1 MNTASNI
8 GIQLTLKGAE
18 QVKQGLKTVSGSA
31 AEMARQFEASRVA
44 ILTTAAAVATAT
56 GIMVDRVSTDAAEI
70 ERFAMLAGSTPQEF
84 QRMAAGAKSAG
95 MDMEKYASVMKDVQ
109 DKIGQFLQSEGG
121 ELKDFFEK
129 IAPAVGVTAEQFR
142 HLSGPQALQLFYN
155 SLEKANLSQSEMVS
169 WMEAIADDAT
179 ALAPLLQ
186 NNGAAFDALADRA
199 AKYGAVLSDY
209 ALAASKDFKGQTD
222 EMALALQGA
231 EQILAVGLMP
241 TLTETARELLAT
253 ADSAGIADTAATVIR
268 TTLEALVIVASDVA
282 FTFTAV
288 GREIGGLAAQAQAFL
303 SLDFSRAGQIGA
315 MMKQDAAT
323 ARAEL
328 EAFQKRLLNAG
339 QTAKDVFNLSGVMK
353 ANKAGT
359 AEYNA
364 ALGALIRMKDDGTVS
379 ASQFTAA
386 IKGATAA
393 NVSAAAAAERTG
405 KSLSGM
411 GVGADAAKKAADKAK
426 AAAEQIASAY
436 ATTWGNAAKL
446 LRDVT
451 AEEQNLNAAEKS
463 LADVMAGDHWVKFT
477 AAQQAAAKAIYD
489 RASAAI
495 EARKIEEA
503 DAKWASESADAN
515 ANVAESAYEAA
526 NAAEAQRDA
535 QLQAN
540 AAIGLTALEVANLE
554 AARIDDTAAEKQR
567 LAAIMEGIDP
577 AIAADYRRQAQ
588 ALTELAE
595 AKRDGAV
602 NEAMVESAKEA
613 ADEWKRTAD
622 KIEDALIDALMDGGK
637 SGAEY
642 IEGLFRSMVL
652 RPVIQA
658 IVSPV
663 AGAVTS
669 AMGFSGAAQA
679 GQAGGGMSGLSSLN
693 TAYSAITTGI
703 RSSIASNFEKL
714 VTNDVGEKLGLSYY
728 DGNAY
733 QTTGLGEQFSG
744 VAQGLGSTMTA
755 YGLQKTLSGGYQT
768 GESGLVDAATAIG
781 GYFDPTG
788 GLIAGAIGGT
798 VNRAFGRKLKD
809 QGLEGT
815 FGGADGFDGNSYE
828 FYEGGWFRSD
838 KTKRKPLDADVEDA
852 LETQFKAL
860 QIQTAM
866 MAQTLGLSTDSVA
879 NFTAKIKVSFKGLN
893 EEQISQRM
901 AEEFGKVA
909 ESMAS
914 AALGTTEYTRTGET
928 AVETLTRLSSSLT
941 TVNGTFDVLG
951 QKLLD
956 TSLAGADMA
965 SQLVDLMGGLESFT
979 ATTASYYQNFYT
991 EAERA
996 DVATRQLT
1004 EALSAIGVNTLPAT
1018 RDAFRALVE
1027 AQDLTTDSGRETYAA
1042 LMGLSGAFA
1051 ELVPVTDD
1059 LTEALAETQTA
1070 IKDVFQ
1076 ELRDAIQ
1083 GALDDVQSAFDTINS
1098 PKAPRDFAQITTAVA
1113 AVDVT
1118 APSSASVTAAKSALE
1133 QARSKPQYL
1142 VGAESYA
1149 EYWANVQAGT
1159 QTAFESAQQRAAQ
1172 TQGAVDA
1179 RWQDVWNWSGG
1190 DRGSW
1195 QTYRDQINAGTWW
1208 ERDSDFAGDYGK
1220 SFQDWYNETTQLQG
1234 IANEAGLARTNAA
1247 SANDFALTQKSEAQA
1262 SANTANAAWQSSIT
1276 AAQNALTAAENDYI
1290 SSITGWVSTA
1300 KVSVETLS
1308 ALKDE
1313 TLAYYEAQQQLAEGM
1328 RQSAADLRAAAQEA
1342 MRQTLSTDTALG
1354 LRLADFDRAYTLALS
1369 TSGADKAGYADQMAA
1384 ALPQLAQ
1391 DIAAQSSSRA
1401 DWQVAVAKLANQSS
1415 TVASQLEAQ
1424 APENLQ
1430 AEANRV
1436 LGLIDGKLADLNAAS
1451 VSAEQIIAAAV
1462 NAGAARTATGLQ
1474 EIVKALTG
1482 ETATSQFYTGGYTG
1496 PGGKYEAAG
1505 VVHRGEVVFS
1515 QDDIARL
1522 GGVRAVEAIRTGTA
1536 PGYAD
1541 GGVVGSSSGPVVVP
1555 APLVPS
1561 RVTMAPRPAA
1571 LAQDPVQQEREAQA
1585 RDQQQ
1590 REAQQQTQDL
1600 IAQLRQVNA
1609 QLGDIKRG
1617 IDASGKAN
1625 DQMNNKLYNTADTTL
1640 KLLRKFD
1647 TIGLPVTDAAPTQKP
1662 VVEVV

>member
-1 MNTASNI
+1 MKLTEA
-8 GIQLTLKGAE
+8 GIE
-18 QVKQGLKTVSGSA
+18 QELAQRIA
-31 AEMARQFEASRVA
+31 MQ
-44 ILTTAAAVATAT
+44 
-56 GIMVDRVSTDAAEI
+56 DAA
-70 ERFAMLAGSTPQEF
+70 LAHDLANYK
-84 QRMAAGAKSAG
+84 RL
-95 MDMEKYASVMKDVQ
+95 Q
-109 DKIGQFLQSEGG
+109 DGIADAITTGLLEGG
-121 ELKDFFEK
+121 EEGKKKLRD
-129 IAPAVGVTAEQFR
+129 I
-142 HLSGPQALQLFYN
+142 
-155 SLEKANLSQSEMVS
+155 
-169 WMEAIADDAT
+169 
-179 ALAPLLQ
+179 
-186 NNGAAFDALADRA
+186 
-199 AKYGAVLSDY
+199 
-209 ALAASKDFKGQTD
+209 
-222 EMALALQGA
+222 
-231 EQILAVGLMP
+231 
-241 TLTETARELLAT
+241 
-253 ADSAGIADTAATVIR
+253 
-268 TTLEALVIVASDVA
+268 IVAELRKPITLQINAFVNSVMSDV
-282 FTFTAV
+282 
-288 GREIGGLAAQAQAFL
+288 
-303 SLDFSRAGQIGA
+303 
-315 MMKQDAAT
+315 
-323 ARAEL
+323 
-328 EAFQKRLLNAG
+328 
-339 QTAKDVFNLSGVMK
+339 
-353 ANKAGT
+353 
-359 AEYNA
+359 
-364 ALGALIRMKDDGTVS
+364 
-379 ASQFTAA
+379 
-386 IKGATAA
+386 
-393 NVSAAAAAERTG
+393 
-405 KSLSGM
+405 
-411 GVGADAAKKAADKAK
+411 
-426 AAAEQIASAY
+426 
-436 ATTWGNAAKL
+436 
-446 LRDVT
+446 
-451 AEEQNLNAAEKS
+451 
-463 LADVMAGDHWVKFT
+463 
-477 AAQQAAAKAIYD
+477 
-489 RASAAI
+489 
-495 EARKIEEA
+495 
-503 DAKWASESADAN
+503 
-515 ANVAESAYEAA
+515 
-526 NAAEAQRDA
+526 
-535 QLQAN
+535 
-540 AAIGLTALEVANLE
+540 IGLPGNNSSEQGTNS
-554 AARIDDTAAEKQR
+554 
-567 LAAIMEGIDP
+567 GI
-577 AIAADYRRQAQ
+577 
-588 ALTELAE
+588 L
-595 AKRDGAV
+595 G
-602 NEAMVESAKEA
+602 N
-613 ADEWKRTAD
+613 
-622 KIEDALIDALMDGGK
+622 
-637 SGAEY
+637 
-642 IEGLFRSMVL
+642 
-652 RPVIQA
+652 
-658 IVSPV
+658 
-663 AGAVTS
+663 
-669 AMGFSGAAQA
+669 
-679 GQAGGGMSGLSSLN
+679 LSSLN
-693 TAYSAITTGI
+693 SAYKLINNSIS
-703 RSSIASNFEKL
+703 SSITKGFSSFATS
-714 VTNDVGEKLGLSYY
+714 DVGIKMGLGTSNTSAVGPVKPGLTSTGTAVNSALTMS
-728 DGNAY
+728 GNAIA
-733 QTTGLGEQFSG
+733 G
-744 VAQGLGSTMTA
+744 
-755 YGLQKTLSGGYQT
+755 YGLQKSISGGYKT
-768 GESGLVDAATAIG
+768 GESGLVDAATVIASAIYG
-781 GYFDPTG
+781 P
-788 GLIAGAIGGT
+788 LAGASAG
-798 VNRAFGRKLKD
+798 VFNKAFGRKLKD

-815 FGGADGFDGNSYE
+815 FGGADGFDGNYYE
-828 FYEGGWFRSD
+828 FYKGGWFRSD
-838 KTKRKPLDADVEDA
+838 KTKRKALDADVEDA
-852 LETQFKAL
+852 LETQFKAM
-860 QIQTAM
+860 QTQTAM
-866 MAQTLGLSTDSVA
+866 MAQTIGLSADSVA
-879 NFTAKIKVSFKGLN
+879 NFTAKIKVSFKGLS
-893 EEQISQRM
+893 EEEINQRM
-901 AEEFGKVA
+901 AEEFEKVG
-909 ESMAS
+909 ESLAS
-914 AALGTTEYTRTGET
+914 VALGDAGAAYAKTGET

-1451 VSAEQIIAAAV
+1451 VSAEQVIATAV